1 MAQASAV
8 KRFQAGDYKYEHVEG
23 WGRFPGIEELL
34 AHEHAGSGVVSDI
47 ATDSQD
53 RVYACVRT
61 KRESDHNEGE
71 IWVFD
76 RNGSHL
82 ASWGRDIFDTP
93 HGMWIG
99 PDDYVYHT
107 DSGNHTVTKFD
118 TDGRV
123 LMTLGNKG
131 ELGLPGEPF
140 RSPTRAV
147 LSSSGEIFVSDGYQQ
162 NRCHRFTADGK
173 KVLSWGSGDPVHY
186 QQYVLGNVTG
196 TAASGPGEFNL
207 PHDITLDRNDR
218 AYVLDR
224 SNSRVQV
231 FTNEGEFI
239 EQWTDVPGGNDSVID
254 ENDVMHIAT
263 GHSGIMV
270 RTLDGKSIG
279 VWGESGEEPGQFRGA
294 PHGIWIDSHG
304 DVYVAEVGAKLALQ
318 KFARV

>member
-8 KRFQAGDYKYEHVEG
+8 KRFQAGDFKYEHVEG
-23 WGRFPGIEELL
+23 WGRFPGT
-34 AHEHAGSGVVSDI
+34 GVVSDI

-53 RVYACVRT
+53 RVYACVRL
-61 KRESDHNEGE
+61 RQEPDHKEGE

-76 RNGSHL
+76 RDGSYL
-82 ASWGRDIFDTP
+82 ASWGKDIFETP

-99 PDDYVYHT
+99 PDDDIYYT
-107 DSGNHTVTKFD
+107 DSGDHTVTKFD
-118 TDGRV
+118 TEGRV
-123 LMTLGNKG
+123 LMTLGTKG
-131 ELGLPGEPF
+131 KPGLPGEPF

-173 KVLSWGSGDPVHY
+173 KVLSWGSGDPVFY

-224 SNSRVQV
+224 SNNRLQV

-263 GHSGIMV
+263 AHSGIMV

-279 VWGESGEEPGQFRGA
+279 VWGENGEEPGQFQGA

-318 KFARV
+318 KFARL